1 MSKLTVILPCAGEGS
16 RLSLPYSKEI
26 YSIEK
31 NKCLIDY
38 SFELFKDYGRKDVE
52 FVVTINEKK
61 LDLIKYLSKYK
72 DRFNVSFTFFNPNE
86 TEYTGSI
93 KSAKHLFGEKNL
105 VLLPDTFLKMKSH
118 EDVVD
123 LICNSL
129 FETGFTFFYKK
140 ESDPNM
146 LKTKGSL
153 SISDD
158 GFVLNYE
165 DKPETNFENYN
176 AFWTAFAFKKRVFDP
191 CIEFMEKSTLRHK
204 VLIDEIQKTP
214 IYKSKAIEVNKYV
227 DLGTWQ
233 EIYNFIDENNN

>member
-38 SFELFKDYGRKDVE
+38 SFELFKNYGRKDVE

-61 LDLIKYLSKYK
+61 LDLIKYLSKYR
-72 DRFNVSFTFFNPNE
+72 DRFNISFTFFNPNE

-123 LICNSL
+123 LICASL

-140 ESDPNM
+140 ESDQNM

-153 SISDD
+153 LISDD
-158 GFVLNYE
+158 GFVLDYN

-176 AFWTAFAFKKRVFDP
+176 AFWTAFAFRKRVFET

-214 IYKSKAIEVNKYV
+214 IYRSKAIEVNKYV